1 MKNLDQLSVM
11 LDASWCLFFLMQM
24 PQADLLLKDS
34 LLVKNSTFGQMTTD
48 HKERAMHH
56 FFCKLELFEVLK

>member
-24 PQADLLLKDS
+24 SQADLLLKRQ
-34 LLVKNSTFGQMTTD
+34 LLVKNLTFGQMTSN
-48 HKERAMHH
+48 HEERAMNH
-56 FFCKLELFEVLK
+56 FFFISWSYWRC